1 MDELLGPVVKS
12 EYDLFL
18 QPSEYKPNVD
28 PSIKN
33 SFATAAFRLSLV
45 LRSAIHFEISQHF
58 WVVQLDFKPEI

>member
-18 QPSEYKPNVD
+18 QPSVYKPNVD

-33 SFATAAFRLSLV
+33 SFATAAFRLAQVFQVFAVDLPFLITV
-45 LRSAIHFEISQHF
+45 IISY
-58 WVVQLDFKPEI
+58 

>member
-18 QPSEYKPNVD
+18 QPSVYKPNVD

-33 SFATAAFRLSLV
+33 SFATAAFRLAQVFQVIVCIFAVDLPFLITV
-45 LRSAIHFEISQHF
+45 IISY
-58 WVVQLDFKPEI
+58 